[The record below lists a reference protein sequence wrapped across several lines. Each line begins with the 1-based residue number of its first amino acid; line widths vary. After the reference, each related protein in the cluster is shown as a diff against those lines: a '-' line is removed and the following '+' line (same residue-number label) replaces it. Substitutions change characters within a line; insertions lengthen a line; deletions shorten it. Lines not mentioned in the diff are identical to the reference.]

1 MVNRVVVT
9 GGLGFMGANFV
20 SFLHLNG
27 LADSIVVFDNLS
39 YASDE
44 SRLSQL
50 PQGSYSL
57 VVGDL
62 RDEKSLVEVT
72 RGAEYVFNF
81 AAETH
86 NDNSLS
92 RPIDFLQT
100 NVMGVANLL
109 EASRLHGFHLHQVST
124 DEVYGDLPLDSSQRF
139 TEFSKYRPS
148 SPYSASKASGDL
160 LVSSWVRSF
169 GVKATITNSANNFG
183 NFQHPEKLI
192 PRSIGLILD
201 GKRPELYGNGRNVR
215 DWLNVDDHSS
225 AVWAVASLAKNG
237 SQYLVS
243 SGQLMS
249 NLELVSA
256 INLSFGRQADDLEFI
271 SDRPGHDLMYAS
283 SSERIREEIGWR
295 PVGKSVSEWLES
307 LAR

>member
-1 MVNRVVVT
+1 
-9 GGLGFMGANFV
+9 MGANFV

-27 LADSIVVFDNLS
+27 LADRIVVFDNLS

-62 RDEKSLVEVT
+62 RDEKSLMEVT
-72 RGAEYVFNF
+72 RGADYVFNF

-100 NVMGVANLL
+100 NVMGLANLL

-124 DEVYGDLPLDSSQRF
+124 DEVYGDLPLGSSQRF

-256 INLSFGRQADDLEFI
+256 INLSFGRRADDLEFI

-283 SSERIREEIGWR
+283 SAERIREEIGWR

>member
-1 MVNRVVVT
+1 
-9 GGLGFMGANFV
+9 MGANFV